1 MRCRHLHKN
10 GNQCKEE
17 TIEGSSFC
25 HKHASPKANLH
36 SYILSHLPL
45 KESSARHAASEIASL
60 RDEIAITRALVEERL
75 NLISN
80 PSELLAACG
89 QVNSLLLT
97 IERLVQTS
105 VKTEEKL
112 GELLSKTAVVELATD
127 MVVILTEELKNIEGF
142 EAIIDSIGLKFQ
154 QLIMD
159 KTNRGK

>member
-1 MRCRHLHKN
+1 MRCRHLSKS
-10 GNQCKEE
+10 GNQCKDEAL
-17 TIEGSSFC
+17 EGSSYC
-25 HKHASPKANLH
+25 IRHSSPRATLH

-45 KESSARHAASEIASL
+45 SESSARHASSEISSL
-60 RDEIAITRALVEERL
+60 RDEIAITRALLEERL

-89 QVNSLLLT
+89 QVNALLLT

-127 MVVILTEELKNIEGF
+127 MVTILSEELKHVEGY
-142 EAIIDSIGLKFQ
+142 EAIIDRIGVKFQ
-154 QLIMD
+154 ELV
-159 KTNRGK
+159 RGK